1 MAMTTEEVVKKNR
14 SAWRMLLIGF
24 SLGLLV
30 SFLALVFIAFKWGPQ
45 GENIQVDLY
54 SGHIISYKSFL
65 WKHSQIN
72 QPKEPH
78 TLWAIKHQDPVRS
91 WYMTGSSTNRGQW
104 FGEMLAVSYNTR
116 SYIYQI
122 YFLKVPEEEKVKLLH
137 QYHKNL
143 DTLKLEMEKPQKF
156 HDSMEQLYTNWEQKL
171 EEFEASD

>member
-1 MAMTTEEVVKKNR
+1 
-14 SAWRMLLIGF
+14 
-24 SLGLLV
+24 
-30 SFLALVFIAFKWGPQ
+30 
-45 GENIQVDLY
+45 
-54 SGHIISYKSFL
+54 
-65 WKHSQIN
+65 
-72 QPKEPH
+72 
-78 TLWAIKHQDPVRS
+78 
-91 WYMTGSSTNRGQW
+91 MTGSSTNRGQW